1 MKEEKKIKPK
11 RDRIAVIL
19 YVLYCLFLILSVV
32 LVIKL
37 IGIQL
42 FFNPPIVFLHRK
54 VVLLYKFY
62 QFQKIFSGSV
72 SCLFL

>member
-42 FFNPPIVFLHRK
+42 LRS
-54 VVLLYKFY
+54 L
-62 QFQKIFSGSV
+62 QGGSR
-72 SCLFL
+72 L